1 MGGKTERRREV
12 AEPQVRAAL
21 GGLQSIQPHP
31 STKGDFRKLPR
42 PFVPRRV
49 RSSDPPPRPL
59 AGEERLH
66 MRSAKI
72 VTRTRVQ
79 VDG

>member
-1 MGGKTERRREV
+1 MERRREV

-49 RSSDPPPRPL
+49 RSSDPPPPPL
-59 AGEERLH
+59 GGRREITHA
-66 MRSAKI
+66 
-72 VTRTRVQ
+72 Q
-79 VDG
+79 C